1 MPVIQVKDW
10 VPDAADLANPGSI
23 EIKNAVPGLN
33 SYKPFG
39 QLTTIT
45 DALDARPRGAI
56 EEKDAAGN
64 TFQYVGNATKLYEL
78 VGTSWDDISIG
89 GGYATGTEER
99 WEFARWKEQVIAT
112 NFTNNPQQ
120 ITLDGSIFANL
131 TTDLRFRHVAVVRDF
146 VVAGNTFDG
155 VDGTVPDRLRWS
167 AFNDATDW
175 TVSPVTGSDFRDL
188 KKGGPILRVV
198 GGDFGVIVSEKS
210 VWRMT
215 FVGAPSFFDVAEV
228 LPGIGGLAAGAVV
241 VLGDTVYIWS
251 EHGFVSLQGGVN
263 PQFIG
268 AGRVDEFLRNDLDQ
282 NHLERISS
290 VADPE
295 SGRIFWAYPGAGNTD
310 GRPNKIAVYDRILN
324 KWGYIEQDVELIWRS
339 GGVATTLEALDDVN
353 LGADLV
359 LNGDFATDTIW
370 TKGTGWTIPGGSTA
384 NHAAGTASDLSQTLT
399 LSPTTYYRVG
409 FDVSGRTAGSV
420 TPVVGG
426 TSGTAIVA
434 DDTGILESIRTAS
447 GNDIAFSATSDF
459 DGSLDNIT
467 LKEIDDIDS
476 MSVTLDASQWKGG
489 SPVLA
494 GFDSTFKN
502 GNFTGG
508 PMTALITTKEAEITA
523 GRKTQLNAFR
533 PLVDGGSVTAKVGS
547 RDNQSDD
554 VEFTIE
560 LTPTSSGRFT
570 KRKNARY
577 HRFQLICAGAWKDAI
592 GVAIERGDAPPSGR
606 R

>member
-1 MPVIQVKDW
+1 MPVIQVKEW
-10 VPDAADLANPGSI
+10 IPDASDLANPASI
-23 EIKNAVPGLN
+23 EVKNAVPGLN

-39 QLTTIT
+39 RLIT
-45 DALDARPRGAI
+45 VTDGLAARPRGAI

-64 TFQYVGNATKLYEL
+64 TFQYAGDTTKLYEL
-78 VGTSWDDISIG
+78 NGTTWGDVSVG
-89 GGYATGTEER
+89 GGYATGTDER
-99 WEFARWKEQVIAT
+99 WEFTRWNEQVIAT
-112 NFTNNPQQ
+112 NFTDDPQV
-120 ITLDGSIFANL
+120 ITLDGVAFADL
-131 TTDLRFRHVAVVRDF
+131 TTDLKFRHVAVVRDF

-155 VDGTVPDRLRWS
+155 VDGTVTHRVRWS

-188 KKGGPILRVV
+188 KKGGPIQRII
-198 GGDFGVIVSEKS
+198 GGEFGVIVSEKS
-210 VWRMT
+210 TWRLT
-215 FVGAPSFFDVAEV
+215 FVGSPVWFDPVEVIPGVGALAP
-228 LPGIGGLAAGAVV
+228 GAVTL
-241 VLGDTVYIWS
+241 LGDTVYMWS

-268 AGRVDEFLRNDLDQ
+268 AGRVDTFLRNDLDQ
-282 NHLERISS
+282 GHLNRISA

-324 KWGYIEQDVELIWRS
+324 KWGYIEQDVELIWRA

-353 LGADLV
+353 LGAELV
-359 LNGDFATDTIW
+359 SNGDFASDTIW
-370 TKGTGWTIPGGSTA
+370 SKGTGWTIAAGIAT
-384 NHAAGTASDLSQTLT
+384 HAAGTASDLTQTLT
-399 LSPTTYYRVG
+399 LTPSTYYRVG

-426 TSGTAIVA
+426 TSGTAISA
-434 DDTGILESIRTAS
+434 DATGILETIRSAAGS
-447 GNDIAFSATSDF
+447 DIAFSATSDF
-459 DGSLDNIT
+459 DGSIDNVT
-467 LKEIDDIDS
+467 LKDIDDIDS

-508 PMTALITTKEAEITA
+508 PMTAVITTKEAEITA
-523 GRKTQLNAFR
+523 GRKTVLNAFR
-533 PLVDGGSVTAKVGS
+533 PLVDGGTVTAKIGS
-547 RDNQSDD
+547 RDNQSDN
-554 VEFTIE
+554 VEFTAE

-577 HRFQLICAGAWKDAI
+577 HRFQLICAGEWKDAI
-592 GVAIERGDAPPSGR
+592 GVSIERDDAKAGAKR
-606 R
+606 